1 LGLWVVA
8 RGSECIAGRVGAG
21 TMEMLLAQPL
31 RRVTLVT
38 THSFVTFVGVV
49 VFGLVTVAGIAAGL
63 AFSQFEPPPGLAS
76 LLPATFNFLGFGVFL
91 VGFATFTSAVSRTR
105 AQAVG
110 IVMGFYVVQLSLLIV
125 SRLAPSAE
133 WLKYFTIVTVH
144 QPTMLAV
151 GIANK
156 PEISWPMF
164 WQYNAILV
172 GLGAALWLLAAG
184 IFCRRDVPAPL

>member
-1 LGLWVVA
+1 
-8 RGSECIAGRVGAG
+8 
-21 TMEMLLAQPL
+21 
-31 RRVTLVT
+31 
-38 THSFVTFVGVV
+38 
-49 VFGLVTVAGIAAGL
+49 
-63 AFSQFEPPPGLAS
+63 
-76 LLPATFNFLGFGVFL
+76 
-91 VGFATFTSAVSRTR
+91 VSRTR

-151 GIANK
+151 GIAK
-156 PEISWPMF
+156 TPETYWPIF

-172 GLGAALWLLAAG
+172 GLGAALWLLAAAT
-184 IFCRRDVPAPL
+184 FCRRDVPAPL